1 MRWFGGCAPVLP
13 ATALVAARALTP
25 TIDHPTSKEE
35 RGMGPGVLKR
45 DGAAVVTGGAAGPP
59 NGNGGLRGAEE

>member
-1 MRWFGGCAPVLP
+1 VP
-13 ATALVAARALTP
+13 AITGHRPRHCQSPDP